1 MDLNKAKKERDFR
14 KVMGM
19 NLPDVASAE
28 WEALEGTRDALL
40 PKLDGL
46 LNACDKEQRD
56 LTVDELNA
64 YEIGDML
71 LEGIKDEMNRR
82 TSFNTRMPI
91 DRTHRPAASNMVC
104 V

>member
-40 PKLDGL
+40 PKLD
-46 LNACDKEQRD
+46 
-56 LTVDELNA
+56 
-64 YEIGDML
+64 
-71 LEGIKDEMNRR
+71 
-82 TSFNTRMPI
+82 
-91 DRTHRPAASNMVC
+91 
-104 V
+104 